1 VKKYYKYFH
10 IAGYILLAVIIYFTV
25 DFRNFADH
33 LEMISLSAVIILVVI
48 ATLDRFAMAIKWKH
62 LCSVLNINSGFFR
75 FLKIYY
81 VATFLGYCLPTS
93 LGGEVYKAV
102 RLSKFEK
109 NHDVVASMF
118 MEKIIG
124 IFSTVAFAW
133 AGVLY
138 IAFNSGGKNSST
150 LFYILIGF
158 TITAILAT
166 WISLHASVQN
176 KVLGW
181 FGSSRVSKFIE
192 KLTASFS
199 EYKNHFGVIV
209 RNFLLALVESI
220 LQLIIMCGVAIALDL
235 DTPLPMLVSIIAVT
249 EFVRRVAIVLDGWG
263 LATALQIFMY
273 GLVGITGAQALLI
286 ALLSHAVHFIA
297 SLPGGIL
304 MLTDRWDT
312 RQSNAA

>member
-1 VKKYYKYFH
+1 MNKKYKYFH

-25 DFRNFADH
+25 DFRNFSDH
-33 LEMISLSAVIILVVI
+33 LEMISVNAAVFLVAI
-48 ATLDRFAMAIKWKH
+48 ATVDRFAMALKWKQ
-62 LCSVLNINSGFFR
+62 LCAVLKIKSGFFR

-124 IFSTVAFAW
+124 IFSTVTFAW
-133 AGVLY
+133 IGVLY
-138 IAFNSGGKNSST
+138 IAFNFGGENSTT

-158 TITAILAT
+158 TISAMVIT
-166 WISLHASVQN
+166 WASLHATVQD

-181 FGSSRVSKFIE
+181 LGKSRFSKFIE
-192 KLTASFS
+192 KLSVSFS
-199 EYKNHFGVIV
+199 DYKNHAGVIGW
-209 RNFLLALVESI
+209 NFLIALFESI
-220 LQLIIMCGVAIALDL
+220 LQLSIMCGVAIALDL
-235 DTPLPMLVSIIAVT
+235 DIPLPMLVSIIAVT

-273 GLVGITGAQALLI
+273 GLVGISGAQALLI

-304 MLTDRWDT
+304 MLTDRWDK
-312 RQSNAA
+312 R

>member
-1 VKKYYKYFH
+1 M
-10 IAGYILLAVIIYFTV
+10 AGYLLLAVIIYYTV
-25 DFRNFADH
+25 DFSAFLDQLNR
-33 LEMISLSAVIILVVI
+33 ISASAVAILVAI
-48 ATLDRFAMAIKWKH
+48 ATLDRFTMALKWKQ
-62 LCSVLNINSGFFR
+62 LCAALGIQSGFYR

-124 IFSTVAFAW
+124 IFSTVTFAW
-133 AGVLY
+133 LGVLY
-138 IAFNSGGKNSST
+138 IAFNFGGENAGT

-158 TITAILAT
+158 TIAAIVAT
-166 WISLHASVQN
+166 WASLHAGIQE
-176 KVLGW
+176 KILGLL
-181 FGSSRVSKFIE
+181 GKSRFSRFIE
-192 KLTASFS
+192 KLTTSFS
-199 EYKNHFGVIV
+199 GYKNHMGMIGW
-209 RNFLLALVESI
+209 NFLIALFESI
-220 LQLIIMCGVAIALDL
+220 LQLAIMCGVALALDL
-235 DTPLPMLVSIIAVT
+235 DIPLPMLMSIIAVT

-273 GLVGITGAQALLI
+273 GLVGVSGAQALLI

-304 MLTDRWDT
+304 MLTDRWGEH
-312 RQSNAA
+312 